1 MMVMTILLMMQPRMI
16 TKAQSSNQEEQAKRK
31 RRASKKLSVALKWKG
46 ILVLFSSA
54 VHVSFQLKLV
64 HTSCNAIKVMLIFT
78 SVLPGTFMKHSE
90 NTHSDTLNQSQANRK
105 PIAIASQQPGI
116 TVTGAP

>member
-1 MMVMTILLMMQPRMI
+1 MMVMIILLMMQPRMI
-16 TKAQSSNQEEQAKRK
+16 TKAQSSNQEKQGSWKG
-31 RRASKKLSVALKWKG
+31 RASKTLTVTLKWKG

-78 SVLPGTFMKHSE
+78 SVLPGTFMEHSE
-90 NTHSDTLNQSQANRK
+90 NTHSETLNQSQANRK
-105 PIAIASQQPGI
+105 SIANQ
-116 TVTGAP
+116 APKSAL